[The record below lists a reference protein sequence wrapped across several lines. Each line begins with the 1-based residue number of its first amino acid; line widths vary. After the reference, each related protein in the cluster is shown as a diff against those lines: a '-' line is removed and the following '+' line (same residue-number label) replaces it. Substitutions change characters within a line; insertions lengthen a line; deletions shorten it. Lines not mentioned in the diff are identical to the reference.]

1 MLQQGQCFI
10 AKLSERE
17 TKGYFFTGLYDGGK
31 LVMCEM
37 VNRPEQITRGSYM
50 LVSEDEFN
58 EAVKAGR
65 IELI

>member
-1 MLQQGQCFI
+1 MRTGQCFI
-10 AKLSERE
+10 INNGDS

-37 VNRPEQITRGSYM
+37 VSRPEQITEESYL
-50 LVSEDEFN
+50 LVGEDEFN

-65 IELI
+65 YELI

>member
-1 MLQQGQCFI
+1 MRTGQCFI
-10 AKLSERE
+10 INNGDS

-37 VNRPEQITRGSYM
+37 VSRPEQIRRDSYM

-58 EAVKAGR
+58 DAVTTGR
-65 IELI
+65 FELI

>member
-1 MLQQGQCFI
+1 MRTGQCFI
-10 AKLSERE
+10 INNGDS

-37 VNRPEQITRGSYM
+37 VSRPERITRDSY
-50 LVSEDEFN
+50 LLISEDAFN
-58 EAVKAGR
+58 EAVTAGR